1 MARKILEMGGEM
13 KREGGEV
20 WERKEMSFLLT
31 REKRREILR
40 EREELGE
47 ETPLATEIISVARE
61 GGVRWIEKE
70 ERRKERGSRR
80 NSRRERERDR
90 ERERERGNEKWRK
103 SGRRKKGRKREERRE
118 KRKRKKEERERKR
131 NPEEREE
138 ERMGEKRRG
147 RGE

>member
-1 MARKILEMGGEM
+1 M

-20 WERKEMSFLLT
+20 WERKEGSFLLT

-40 EREELGE
+40 EGEELGE

-70 ERRKERGSRR
+70 NAREETRSGERAG
-80 NSRRERERDR
+80 
-90 ERERERGNEKWRK
+90 
-103 SGRRKKGRKREERRE
+103 EERREGRERKEE

-131 NPEEREE
+131 NPEERKE
-138 ERMGEKRRG
+138 ERERER
-147 RGE
+147 